1 MEVFGGIN
9 LFLVK
14 GGIFGEQNR
23 MFFTKNVK
31 EKEIFLNNGRGKER
45 CIHDNWLETVAV
57 I

>member
-9 LFLVK
+9 LFLVQ

-23 MFFTKNVK
+23 LFFTKNVK
-31 EKEIFLNNGRGKER
+31 EKVVFPNNGSGKER
-45 CIHDNWLETVAV
+45 CIHENWLETVAV